1 MCIFLKKNPPS
12 RLSTIS
18 HVYTRREIKNTTA
31 KPIHG
36 QKKRAEI
43 NEKTLNYSR
52 FKFTFFFSLYT
63 IFPKKKAM
71 ESYGSI
77 YTAVVPTVNSTDWLI
92 CSPHN
97 PVIIYIW
104 SVTFSNTIC
113 FNNKANYI
121 MYFFSAKKKG
131 ELNIFLV
138 FFIVSLWRDS

>member
-1 MCIFLKKNPPS
+1 MCVYFSKKNPS

-31 KPIHG
+31 KSIHG

-63 IFPKKKAM
+63 IFPQKKAM

-77 YTAVVPTVNSTDWLI
+77 YTAVVPTVNSTD
-92 CSPHN
+92 
-97 PVIIYIW
+97 
-104 SVTFSNTIC
+104 
-113 FNNKANYI
+113 
-121 MYFFSAKKKG
+121 
-131 ELNIFLV
+131 
-138 FFIVSLWRDS
+138 

>member
-1 MCIFLKKNPPS
+1 MGISIFCGPKKKGSQTCIPVAVTNPYNLCNLLVIIASIQQSKNTHIKLEIAVKNIKCVYISQKKNPS

-63 IFPKKKAM
+63 ISPKKKAM

-77 YTAVVPTVNSTDWLI
+77 YTAVVPTVNSTD
-92 CSPHN
+92 
-97 PVIIYIW
+97 
-104 SVTFSNTIC
+104 
-113 FNNKANYI
+113 
-121 MYFFSAKKKG
+121 
-131 ELNIFLV
+131 
-138 FFIVSLWRDS
+138 